1 MKKNSNSFKL
11 VFSNFETKII
21 SLFVLLLLVSV
32 VIFSFKYK
40 KHVDCDTSDFYIVA
54 ENFSVGEVIEFH
66 NETPNATDWKW
77 DFGDGSPRETKNHAL
92 HKYTEPG
99 VYTITL
105 VINGFCLKE
114 KKIQIKNH
122 GEILDRTKL
131 PVIIAPKI
139 AAVGQK
145 VNFTYKYYTNETF
158 SWEWSFGETGQIDN
172 TNEFP
177 NYSFRTPGPKTVTLI
192 VNGEYK
198 FKTSKIIYIK
208 PRPAFK
214 KDSEMM
220 LEEGYTYEKPVE
232 AFYKPKGN
240 PKPDVT
246 DKILKT
252 IPTRSRERH
261 ISEFAPDISE
271 NQFELLLHQV
281 ANQTK
286 EKEDFS
292 KYICGNYQIPV
303 IKNGDQVISFEEF
316 CKRIKGKEIK
326 IESFRLTKDN
336 LNCIDGFTIT
346 YKVKGLIGWTED

>member
-1 MKKNSNSFKL
+1 MSRNSKGL
-11 VFSNFETKII
+11 KQVFANFETKII
-21 SLFVLLLLVSV
+21 TLFAILLVISIV
-32 VIFSFKYK
+32 VFSFKYR

-77 DFGDGSPRETKNHAL
+77 DFGDGSPKETTNHAL

-99 VYTITL
+99 IYTITL

-131 PVIIAPKI
+131 PTIIAPKI

-172 TNEFP
+172 TNEFAS
-177 NYSFRTPGPKTVTLI
+177 YSFRTPGPKTITLI

-232 AFYKPKGN
+232 SFYKPKGN
-240 PKPDVT
+240 PKADYS
-246 DKILKT
+246 DKWLKP
-252 IPTRSRERH
+252 ISTRSSERH
-261 ISEFAPDISE
+261 ITEFAPDISE
-271 NQFELLLHQV
+271 NQFELLIHQV
-281 ANQTK
+281 ANETK
-286 EKEDFS
+286 EKGDFG
-292 KYICGNYQIPV
+292 KYICDNYQIPV

-316 CKRIKGKEIK
+316 CTRIKGKEIK
-326 IESFRLTKDN
+326 IESLRLTRDN
-336 LNCIDGFTIT
+336 LNCIDGFTIS
-346 YKVKGLIGWTED
+346 YKVKGLIGWIED

>member
-1 MKKNSNSFKL
+1 MSRNSKGL
-11 VFSNFETKII
+11 KQVFANFETKII
-21 SLFVLLLLVSV
+21 TLFAILLVISIV
-32 VIFSFKYK
+32 VFSFKYK
-40 KHVDCDTSDFYIVA
+40 KHVNCDTSDFYIVA

-77 DFGDGSPRETKNHAL
+77 DFGDGSPKETKNHAL

-99 VYTITL
+99 IYTITL

-131 PVIIAPKI
+131 PTIIAPKI

-172 TNEFP
+172 TNEFAS
-177 NYSFRTPGPKTVTLI
+177 YSFRTPGPKTITLI

-220 LEEGYTYEKPVE
+220 LEEGYTYEKPVQS
-232 AFYKPKGN
+232 FYKPKGN
-240 PKPDVT
+240 PKADYS
-246 DKILKT
+246 DKWLKP
-252 IPTRSRERH
+252 ISTRSSERH
-261 ISEFAPDISE
+261 ITEFAPDISE
-271 NQFELLLHQV
+271 NQFELLIHQV
-281 ANQTK
+281 ANETK
-286 EKEDFS
+286 EKGDFG
-292 KYICGNYQIPV
+292 KYICDNYQIPV

-316 CKRIKGKEIK
+316 CTRIKGKEIK
-326 IESFRLTKDN
+326 IESLRLTRDN
-336 LNCIDGFTIT
+336 LNCIDGFTIS
-346 YKVKGLIGWTED
+346 YKVKGLIGWIED